1 MDPTPPSLPDPALIV
16 LIGASGAG
24 KSAWASARF
33 ARREIVSSDELRAI
47 VGSGEHDLSA
57 TDDAFSLLDTIVAA
71 RAGRRLMTVIDT
83 LGLDRGRRRGYLS
96 VARAAGLPAVAV
108 LFATDA
114 AECRRRNRARDRPVP
129 AAALGAQL
137 RRMSDIPAELADE
150 GWDLVVQL
158 DGPVTQP
165 APDSS
170 RPAAVEAPESE
181 LRFVVQIGR
190 FPWGDDPA
198 GWLRSVAEAA
208 AEAGFYG
215 LALMDHLIQ
224 IPQVGRAWEPIPE
237 PWVTLGLLAG
247 LPTSL
252 RLGPLVSPAS
262 LHSAGRLA
270 KTAATL
276 DVLTGGRA
284 FCGVGAGWWARE
296 HAAFG
301 LPFPPAAERV
311 RPPFGD
317 AGNDAG
323 AVEHRH
329 QGLSRLPGVLAGD
342 DLLPAA
348 DRFAAA
354 HRRWE
359 GPARARDCRPPGGR
373 LQRPVRHR
381 FGERE
386 PSPRWEIAR

>member
-96 VARAAGLPAVAV
+96 VARAAGLPAVAM

-150 GWDLVVQL
+150 GWDARRATGWFGDAAGDGLQPARGRGGAGERIAVRRADRALSLGRRSGRLVAL
-158 DGPVTQP
+158 GGRSRRGGRLLRAGPDGP
-165 APDSS
+165 PD
-170 RPAAVEAPESE
+170 P
-181 LRFVVQIGR
+181 
-190 FPWGDDPA
+190 DPA
-198 GWLRSVAEAA
+198 GGPGLGADSGALGNARAARRPADVAA
-208 AEAGFYG
+208 ARPAGQPG
-215 LALMDHLIQ
+215 
-224 IPQVGRAWEPIPE
+224 EP
-237 PWVTLGLLAG
+237 
-247 LPTSL
+247 
-252 RLGPLVSPAS
+252 
-262 LHSAGRLA
+262 
-270 KTAATL
+270 
-276 DVLTGGRA
+276 A
-284 FCGVGAGWWARE
+284 FCRSSGEDRGDPRRAHRRSRLLRRGCRLVGSRAC
-296 HAAFG
+296 
-301 LPFPPAAERV
+301 RV
-311 RPPFGD
+311 RAAVPRRRRASAAPFGD

-329 QGLSRLPGVLAGD
+329 QGLSRLRRCPCRRR
-342 DLLPAA
+342 PAT
-348 DRFAAA
+348 
-354 HRRWE
+354 H
-359 GPARARDCRPPGGR
+359 GR
-373 LQRPVRHR
+373 
-381 FGERE
+381 
-386 PSPRWEIAR
+386 